1 MKKTA
6 AGCAGLLLSGLLLGA
21 CADSAATDSEAD
33 ADADAEDE
41 SASGEPPA
49 PGDSCEDTSL
59 LIQAPTTL
67 RASFQR
73 ATASEL
79 PGACGI
85 TGPTV
90 FFRLRSEARVDL
102 SVGVRGRES
111 APKLALLRPG
121 CVSPELDPSRLLA
134 CADTLPVT
142 LVDVGPRLELL
153 LAVGLDQDDPALDL
167 DPDFDPDAGELDPL
181 EFELELSTRVVL
193 AEGDRCDQPQTR
205 CEAGTVCMDDSGDT
219 GDEIPRCQ
227 RPPADSCSAPG
238 LSVLALDATSAL
250 EIPPDEAHSDAHHH
264 SCTGWRR
271 SERVERLELPSEL
284 PDGAQLRVRVNDGRV
299 GLALRGPDCAPEHA
313 LACAPAAGGDETFLH
328 WGGEQLAALAAAG
341 EAPLLFV
348 ELPNPETD
356 LPLPAFNVSLEL
368 SSN

>member
-1 MKKTA
+1 MTNTA
-6 AGCAGLLLSGLLLGA
+6 ASCAALLLSSLLLGA
-21 CADSAATDSEAD
+21 CADSATADSEAEGEGE
-33 ADADAEDE
+33 AEE
-41 SASGEPPA
+41 EGESGEPPA
-49 PGDSCEDTSL
+49 PGDTCEDTSL

-67 RASFQR
+67 RASLQR

-102 SVGVRGRES
+102 SVGVRGRET

-121 CVSPELDPSRLLA
+121 CVSPELDPTRLLA

-142 LVDVGPRLELL
+142 LVDVGPALELI

-167 DPDFDPDAGELDPL
+167 DPDFDLEAGELDPL
-181 EFELELSTRVVL
+181 EFELELSIRVVL
-193 AEGDRCDQPQTR
+193 EEGDRCDQPQTR

-227 RPPADSCSAPG
+227 RPPADSCRAPG
-238 LSVLALDATSAL
+238 LSVLTLDAASAL
-250 EIPPDEAHSDAHHH
+250 EIPPDEAHSDAHDH

-271 SERVERLELPSEL
+271 NERVERLELPSEL
-284 PDGAQLRVRVNDGRV
+284 PDSAQLRVRVNDGRV
-299 GLALRGPDCAPEHA
+299 GLALRGPGCAPEQA
-313 LACAPAAGGDETFLH
+313 LTCAPAAGGEETFLQ
-328 WGGEQLAALAAAG
+328 WGGEPLAALAAAG

-348 ELPNPETD
+348 ELPNPEMD
-356 LPLPAFNVSLEL
+356 LPLPTFNVSLEL